1 MAILKNLAQATA
13 IGTLVVAS
21 GVFNIVSAANLSEV
35 PSGTYT
41 VDPTHA
47 YITFQYSHLGLSNP
61 TLSFDDFTVDLN
73 LDSQDPTKSMIL
85 VSIDPASIITGSPI
99 FKEHLTGAEFF
110 DVANNP
116 EIVFQST
123 TIEAADD
130 ESFSVNGDLTIKGQ
144 SKPVTLNVTINAA
157 TSHPMTGKPVI
168 GMDATGEILR
178 SDYGL
183 DKFVPHVSDGVTLN
197 ITAELNKVQ

>member
-1 MAILKNLAQATA
+1 MAILNNLAKATA

-21 GVFNIVSAANLSEV
+21 GVLNIVSAADLSEV

-99 FKEHLTGAEFF
+99 FKEHLTGEEFF
-110 DVANNP
+110 DVSNNP

-123 TIEAADD
+123 TIEAAGDD
-130 ESFSVNGDLTIKGQ
+130 SYAVNGDLTIKGE

-157 TSHPMTGKPVI
+157 ANHPMTGKPVI

-183 DKFVPHVSDGVTLN
+183 DKFVPHVSDEVTLN
-197 ITAELNKVQ
+197 ITAELNKVL